1 MAAVQYLRVPVVDE
15 GFRVQQLPGV
25 HPGRPPCGHAVVVGA
40 GAEIEFVVSCQ
51 IVRLLLSLL
60 TATVV
65 GGMMRGRHGPRVRSR
80 RWWRGHGKVAEKDA
94 S

>member
-1 MAAVQYLRVPVVDE
+1 
-15 GFRVQQLPGV
+15 
-25 HPGRPPCGHAVVVGA
+25 
-40 GAEIEFVVSCQ
+40 VVSCQ